1 MFLYWKPFSAWEGFL
16 SFGGG
21 GRMLIVKRQISK
33 CPSRERLFDSLR
45 LGNEG
50 PEVTIHCVREEFVNS
65 SYQGTYD
72 DQLRASAVNYDA
84 FSGQVVDIK
93 RLNDRASMFLVELEL
108 TGIGAPS
115 LFRIFAFVNTE
126 ERNKCGP
133 LYVVWP
139 AEGEPCPERATERWR
154 FNQDLSRA
162 RLEDEL
168 LTLTT

>member
-1 MFLYWKPFSAWEGFL
+1 
-16 SFGGG
+16 
-21 GRMLIVKRQISK
+21 MLIVKRQISK

-72 DQLRASAVNYDA
+72 DQLRAKAVNYDG
-84 FSGQVVDIK
+84 FTGQVVDIK
-93 RLNDRASMFLVELEL
+93 RLNDRATMFLVELEL

-115 LFRIFAFVNTE
+115 IFRIFGFVNTE
-126 ERNKCGP
+126 ARNKCGP

-139 AEGEPCPERATERWR
+139 VEGEPHQERATERWR
-154 FNQDLSRA
+154 HSRDLSGA
-162 RLEDEL
+162 VLEDEL
-168 LTLTT
+168 LRLTT